1 MILPRHDFA
10 YTLAI
15 QPFSAPFEPGCG
27 KSIQIAFH
35 EQVAKKRACFH
46 QRHSWLIVPN
56 RA

>member
-10 YTLAI
+10 HTLAI